1 MRQRVALY
9 LFLMLVLPLAA
20 GASPKSQAN
29 GQGSAKPGTTQTKHF
44 KLAGT
49 VKSVDAKGHS
59 LLVQHGDI
67 PGFMP
72 AMTMP
77 YDVAKNES
85 LDKLAAGDQITADV
99 VVTGDESHLEH
110 IVVTAHAKTKD
121 K

>member
-1 MRQRVALY
+1 MGKRAARY
-9 LFLMLVLPLAA
+9 LFLMLVLALAT
-20 GASPKSQAN
+20 GASAKSPAN
-29 GQGSAKPGTTQTKHF
+29 RQGSAKPGNAETKHY

-49 VKSVDAKGHS
+49 VKSVDVKGHS
-59 LLVQHGDI
+59 LIVQHGDI

-85 LDKLAAGDQITADV
+85 LDKIVSGDQITADV

-110 IVVTAHAKTKD
+110 VTVTGHAKPKD